1 MLTDEP
7 EFLPTS
13 SGRDC
18 MCMHACDSKKGKK
31 KQPTHTRTLY
41 LLHPST
47 SGLLRRVKTTL
58 QYVNGSWPNHDKYA
72 NYM

>member
-18 MCMHACDSKKGKK
+18 MHVTLKKEKK
-31 KQPTHTRTLY
+31 KQPTHTHTLY